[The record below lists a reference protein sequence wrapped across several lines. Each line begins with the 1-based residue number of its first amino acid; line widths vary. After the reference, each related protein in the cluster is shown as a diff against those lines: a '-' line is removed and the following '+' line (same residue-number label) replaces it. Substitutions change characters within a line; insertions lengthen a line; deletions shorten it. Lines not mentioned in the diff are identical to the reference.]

1 MSKWVQANSTNK
13 KLDQNSRKK
22 KRERE
27 RDEKCTC
34 AFPHVIRR
42 YIYRERGALKFW
54 M

>member
-1 MSKWVQANSTNK
+1 MSKWIQANSTNK

-34 AFPHVIRR
+34 AFPHVITVL
-42 YIYRERGALKFW
+42 AKFFENVIKS

>member
-27 RDEKCTC
+27 RERDEKCTC

-42 YIYRERGALKFW
+42 YI
-54 M
+54 